1 MKLILFFNGWGM
13 DESIVSHLEIPIN
26 YSLKVINYPYNFDAA
41 SLSQYEDIIFIGW
54 SFGSYYLTKY
64 LIENNIKSKKIIS
77 LNGTPETIGKN
88 GISQGV
94 FDLTLD
100 TLSPDTLQKFYENM
114 GIDNTFSQAKK
125 NFKDIKNELQY
136 FKDNYIP
143 LKNIFTHAFIGKKDK
158 IIPASRQ
165 KKYFEANGTIITEIP
180 CGHYPF
186 SVIKN
191 WDILIGE

>member
-13 DESIVSHLEIPIN
+13 DENIISHLEIPIN
-26 YSLKVINYPYNFDAA
+26 YSLKVINFPYNFDNAI
-41 SLSQYEDIIFIGW
+41 LSEYDDIIFIGW

-64 LIENNIKSKKIIS
+64 IIENNIKSNKIIS

-88 GISQGV
+88 GISEGV
-94 FDLTLD
+94 FKLTLD
-100 TLSPDTLQKFYENM
+100 TLTPDTLQKFYENM

-125 NFKDIKNELQY
+125 NFKDIKNELKY

-165 KKYFEANGTIITEIP
+165 KKYFEANKVIITELI

-186 SVIKN
+186 SAVKSWN
-191 WDILIGE
+191 TLIGD

>member
-13 DESIVSHLEIPIN
+13 DENIVSHLEIPIG
-26 YSLKVINYPYNFDAA
+26 YTLKIINFPYNFDKTI
-41 SLSQYEDIIFIGW
+41 LTQYDDIIFIGW

-64 LIENNIKSKKIIS
+64 LLENNIRSKKIIS

-88 GISQGV
+88 GISEGV
-94 FDLTLD
+94 FNLTLD
-100 TLSPDTLQKFYENM
+100 TLTSDTLQKFYENM
-114 GIDNTFSQAKK
+114 GIDKTFSPSKK
-125 NFKDIKNELQY
+125 NFKDIKDELQY
-136 FKDNYIP
+136 FKNNYIP

-158 IIPASRQ
+158 IIPALRQ
-165 KKYFEANGTIITEIP
+165 KKYFESNNVNITELL

-191 WDILIGE
+191 WSTLIGE

>member
-13 DESIVSHLEIPIN
+13 DENIISHLEIPIN
-26 YSLKVINYPYNFDAA
+26 YTLKVINFPYNFDNAI
-41 SLSQYEDIIFIGW
+41 LSQYDDIIFIGW
-54 SFGSYYLTKY
+54 SFGSYFLTKY
-64 LIENNIKSKKIIS
+64 IIENNIKSNKIIS

-88 GISQGV
+88 GISEGV
-94 FDLTLD
+94 FKLTLD
-100 TLSPDTLQKFYENM
+100 TLTPDTLQKFYENM

-125 NFKDIKNELQY
+125 NFKDIKNELKY

-165 KKYFEANGTIITEIP
+165 KKYFEANKVIITELI
-180 CGHYPF
+180 CGHYLF
-186 SVIKN
+186 SAVKSWN
-191 WDILIGE
+191 TLIGD

>member
-13 DESIVSHLEIPIN
+13 DENIVSHLEIPIN
-26 YSLKVINYPYNFDAA
+26 YTLKVINFPYNFDNTI
-41 SLSQYEDIIFIGW
+41 LSQYDDIIFIGW

-64 LIENNIKSKKIIS
+64 VIENNIKSNKIIS
-77 LNGTPETIGKN
+77 LNSTPETIGKN
-88 GISQGV
+88 GISEGV
-94 FDLTLD
+94 FKLTLD
-100 TLSPDTLQKFYENM
+100 TLTPDTLQKFYENM

-136 FKDNYIP
+136 FKDNYVP

-165 KKYFEANGTIITEIP
+165 KKYFEANKVVITEFL

-186 SVIKN
+186 SVIKS
-191 WDILIGE
+191 WSALIGE

>member
-1 MKLILFFNGWGM
+1 MKLMLFFNGWGM
-13 DESIVSHLEIPIN
+13 DENIVSHLEIPIN
-26 YSLKVINYPYNFDAA
+26 YTLKVINFPYNFDNTI
-41 SLSQYEDIIFIGW
+41 LSQYDDIIFIGW

-64 LIENNIKSKKIIS
+64 VIENNIKSNKIIS

-88 GISQGV
+88 GISEGV
-94 FDLTLD
+94 FKLTLD
-100 TLSPDTLQKFYENM
+100 TLTLDTLQKFYENM

-136 FKDNYIP
+136 FKDNYVP

-165 KKYFEANGTIITEIP
+165 KKYFETNKVIITELL

-186 SVIKN
+186 SVIKSWN
-191 WDILIGE
+191 ALIGE